1 MGILKNPRPVEDF
14 VLYNFDVLNE
24 KERRY
29 LREKERIRV
38 CTDPN
43 WPPYEYFDDG
53 KLMGISKA
61 YLEQFEEILNLK
73 FDYIQTNSWN
83 ESVQKA
89 TNLEC
94 DLLAATVKTQ
104 SRAKLFNFSSPYFH
118 APFVIAT
125 KKSRPFI
132 TDLNEISNQPIG
144 YVQAYAVPQI
154 LKKEYPKLNL
164 VPVESIKD
172 GLRQVRDGK
181 LYGMIDSLATLNFI
195 LQKYYQD
202 ELKIAGRVNGSYV
215 LRFAARK
222 DEPELASIMEKAL
235 GLIDE
240 QTKEV
245 FSNQWSNLQANKSF
259 DYATMWK
266 TLFFVMFVGGF
277 GFWRYHVVKENNKKI
292 QNYLNIID
300 EYVIMARTDT
310 RGVIQYASQ
319 ALCRLS
325 GYTKEELVGKTP
337 SILRHPDTSPEVFKQ
352 MWLAIRSGKSWHGE
366 LKNLRKDK
374 STYWVDIHISPI
386 FDKRGKIEG
395 FSAFQY
401 DITDKKNL
409 EYLSQTDPLTQIA
422 NRFL

>member
-132 TDLNEISNQPIG
+132 TDLNEISYQPIG

-154 LKKEYPKLNL
+154 LK
-164 VPVESIKD
+164 
-172 GLRQVRDGK
+172 
-181 LYGMIDSLATLNFI
+181 
-195 LQKYYQD
+195 
-202 ELKIAGRVNGSYV
+202 
-215 LRFAARK
+215 
-222 DEPELASIMEKAL
+222 
-235 GLIDE
+235 
-240 QTKEV
+240 
-245 FSNQWSNLQANKSF
+245 
-259 DYATMWK
+259 
-266 TLFFVMFVGGF
+266 
-277 GFWRYHVVKENNKKI
+277 
-292 QNYLNIID
+292 
-300 EYVIMARTDT
+300 
-310 RGVIQYASQ
+310 
-319 ALCRLS
+319 
-325 GYTKEELVGKTP
+325 
-337 SILRHPDTSPEVFKQ
+337 
-352 MWLAIRSGKSWHGE
+352 
-366 LKNLRKDK
+366 
-374 STYWVDIHISPI
+374 
-386 FDKRGKIEG
+386 
-395 FSAFQY
+395 
-401 DITDKKNL
+401 
-409 EYLSQTDPLTQIA
+409 
-422 NRFL
+422 